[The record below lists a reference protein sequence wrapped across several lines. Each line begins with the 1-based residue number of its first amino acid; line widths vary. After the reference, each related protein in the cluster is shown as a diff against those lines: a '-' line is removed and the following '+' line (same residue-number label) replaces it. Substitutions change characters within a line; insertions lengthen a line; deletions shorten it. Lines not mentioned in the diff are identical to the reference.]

1 MFIALVLLILWPV
14 AELLVAIK
22 VAQLIGVLDT
32 VLLLVISWPVG
43 VWAMRSQGRAVWR
56 RLTGA
61 VSIGR
66 TPGRE
71 VLDGALVLIG
81 GMLLI
86 LPGFI
91 GDVIGAWLLIPQTRS
106 MVRRPLTR
114 LMQGRV
120 LRRAARATRRA
131 ARRAYDVDS
140 TATDIEQPRLGH

>member
-22 VAQLIGVLDT
+22 VAQLIGVLNT
-32 VLLLVISWPVG
+32 VLLLIISWPVG

-61 VSIGR
+61 VSSGR
-66 TPGRE
+66 APGRE

-106 MVRRPLTR
+106 LVRRPLAR

-120 LRRAARATRRA
+120 LRRAARAARA
-131 ARRAYDVDS
+131 PRRAYDVDS
-140 TATDIEQPRLGH
+140 TATDTEQPRLGH

>member
-32 VLLLVISWPVG
+32 VLLLVISWPLG

-91 GDVIGAWLLIPQTRS
+91 GDVVGAWLLIPQTRS
-106 MVRRPLTR
+106 LVRRPLTR

-120 LRRAARATRRA
+120 LRRAARATRA